1 MKQYLQYN
9 WWKYL
14 AILLI
19 PIILWCGIF
28 DILQKPAAHQR
39 MRILYVGENLDTA
52 ALQQKLS
59 DTLPT
64 LTEQPLREILIKNE
78 QYCDNTTLT
87 ARCFEY
93 DLIVIEESC
102 LPEKVGQ
109 RVFGELTPE
118 LLSLFSAAPFY
129 EETVENAE
137 KNFGFL
143 LEPGEKTNFS
153 AFYSS
158 NNTCYLFFSPE
169 SVNCNP
175 SGNDA
180 ALKAAYYLMEPIL

>member
-1 MKQYLQYN
+1 ML
-9 WWKYL
+9 
-14 AILLI
+14 
-19 PIILWCGIF
+19 F
-28 DILQKPAAHQR
+28 R
-39 MRILYVGENLDTA
+39 
-52 ALQQKLS
+52 S
-59 DTLPT
+59 
-64 LTEQPLREILIKNE
+64 
-78 QYCDNTTLT
+78 
-87 ARCFEY
+87 EY

-109 RVFGELTPE
+109 RVFREFSPE
-118 LLSLFSAAPFY
+118 LVSLFSAAPFY

-153 AFYSS
+153 AFYSG